1 MNKKLNISK
10 TLLNLILILVC
21 GISYSQVE
29 INGYI
34 KSSVTDAPPFYEM
47 YLEVKQN
54 ENPYLFEIV
63 TSDKDGFFKIQNL
76 IPNQLYNIKITGD
89 GYDEHFFEIKT
100 NETITK
106 VNLTMETECEYSKE
120 QAEKDWKNGNP
131 KLLLVGSIAPIAN
144 SRSDKRFERNFGVKY
159 LDFGCT
165 PPIMDCI
172 LIYNQRIF
180 EFLDNKYGSSW
191 RNSVR
196 SDVKYL
202 D

>member
-1 MNKKLNISK
+1 
-10 TLLNLILILVC
+10 
-21 GISYSQVE
+21 
-29 INGYI
+29 
-34 KSSVTDAPPFYEM
+34 
-47 YLEVKQN
+47 
-54 ENPYLFEIV
+54 
-63 TSDKDGFFKIQNL
+63 
-76 IPNQLYNIKITGD
+76 
-89 GYDEHFFEIKT
+89 
-100 NETITK
+100 
-106 VNLTMETECEYSKE
+106 METECEYSKE

-131 KLLLVGSIAPIAN
+131 KLLLVGSIAPLAK

-165 PPIMDCI
+165 PPIIDCI